1 MRLAQIARKLKVKT
15 SEVVAFVDQKFGDQ
29 IVHAPNTRIPD
40 EYVNAILEHFTVHQ
54 EEKSEEIDSPTQSPT
69 PEQIEETQEV
79 QAEVALDNEQ
89 AESQIEEAEETE
101 ETEEAEELEETEELN
116 IEDGVIKAPKVEVT
130 GVKVVGKIDLPGDKA
145 EETETKSE
153 EKSEEEIIET
163 ATPESNIEEVEEVK
177 AIEELIEEK
186 IEVEKPVEPV
196 KDPVQKKVVQTQNS
210 NKNRKSLT
218 YEEERSLAQQE
229 YRNELKKKKEID
241 KKNKKANYERMMQER
256 LAKQAPKKSKGKKSK
271 IETSKP
277 TTKVAVEKIDEPTT
291 LWGKFIR
298 WLNN

>member
-40 EYVNAILEHFTVHQ
+40 DYVNAILEHFTVHQ
-54 EEKSEEIDSPTQSPT
+54 EEKSEEIDSPTQFST

-89 AESQIEEAEETE
+89 AESQIEEV
-101 ETEEAEELEETEELN
+101 EETEELN

-145 EETETKSE
+145 EEAEKESE

-177 AIEELIEEK
+177 ATEELIEEK

-196 KDPVQKKVVQTQNS
+196 KAPVQKKVVQTQNS

-241 KKNKKANYERMMQER
+241 KKNKKANYERMMKER
-256 LAKQAPKKSKGKKSK
+256 LAKQTPKKTKRKKSKV
-271 IETSKP
+271 ETSKP
-277 TTKVAVEKIDEPTT
+277 ITKVAVEKIDEPTT